1 MKLRDER
8 IKGDIKLG
16 ETRARKVRNGA
27 RIERRESTLG
37 EKEKESKGGR
47 EREVK

>member
-27 RIERRESTLG
+27 RIEKEEERER
-37 EKEKESKGGR
+37 EGGR